1 MTAVTRPTLSAR
13 QGAILRFI
21 RGHIRTHGYA
31 PGVREIGEACDISS
45 TSVVTYN
52 LDRLEALGFIRRA
65 PGRVR
70 AIAVIRMDDRGQDL
84 ATK

>member
-52 LDRLEALGFIRRA
+52 LDRLAEAGYIKRA
-65 PGRVR
+65 PGVARSISVTR
-70 AIAVIRMDDRGQDL
+70 LGEAE
-84 ATK
+84 